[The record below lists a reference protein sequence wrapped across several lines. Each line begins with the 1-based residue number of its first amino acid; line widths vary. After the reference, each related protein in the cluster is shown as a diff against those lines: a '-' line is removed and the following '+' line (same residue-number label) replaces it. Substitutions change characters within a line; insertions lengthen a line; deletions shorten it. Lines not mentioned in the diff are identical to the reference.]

1 MESIDLFIRL
11 TRPYFLL
18 GAILLYALGAG
29 ISHYL
34 GTTLNLGLFWI
45 GLIWALLLQLSA
57 HYLNEYYD
65 APFDLDNENRTPF
78 SGGSGALGPGKLPR
92 RTALIAALTTLTF
105 LASLTVLLLAQWR
118 IPLLSIFIMGL
129 AFLGAFFYSVPP
141 VSLDRSGYGE
151 LATSFLVAFLLPGY
165 AFSLQ
170 TGEFHRLVAMSGF
183 PLVALHLAM
192 MVSFE
197 FPDYFND
204 VKHGKS
210 TLLVRL
216 GWQRG
221 ILLHDILVL
230 TAFLLL
236 GLALSFKMPA
246 FAALP
251 AFLSLP
257 LALLQIW
264 QFRNISAGSKP
275 NWTLLTLNGLA
286 LFGAMAYLLAYSFW
300 TH

>member
-1 MESIDLFIRL
+1 MESIILFIRL
-11 TRPYFLL
+11 TRPLFLL
-18 GAILLYALGAG
+18 GAVLLYALGAG
-29 ISHYL
+29 IAHYL
-34 GTTLNLGLFWI
+34 GTIFNWGLFWM
-45 GLIWALLLQLSA
+45 GLVWVLLLQLSA

-65 APFDLDNENRTPF
+65 APYDQENTNRTPF
-78 SGGSGALGPGKLPR
+78 SGGSGALGPGQLPR
-92 RTALIAALTTLTF
+92 RTALIAALTTLTV
-105 LASLTVLLLAQWR
+105 LASLTVLTLDQWQV
-118 IPLLSIFIMGL
+118 PVLSILIMVL

-141 VSLDRSGYGE
+141 VALERSGYGE
-151 LATSFLVAFLLPGY
+151 LTTSFLVAFLLPGY

-170 TGEFHRLVAMSGF
+170 TGDFHRLVAMAGF
-183 PLVALHLAM
+183 PLVTLHLAM

-204 VKHGKS
+204 LKHGKQ

-216 GWQRG
+216 GWQNG
-221 ILLHDILVL
+221 ILLHNILVL

-236 GLALSFKMPA
+236 GLALSFKMPV

-257 LALLQIW
+257 LALFQIW
-264 QFRNISAGSKP
+264 QFRRISAGLKP
-275 NWTLLTLNGLA
+275 NWTALTLNGLA
-286 LFGAMAYLLAYSFW
+286 LFAAMAYLFAYSFW

>member
-1 MESIDLFIRL
+1 MESVILFIRL
-11 TRPYFLL
+11 TRPLFLL

-29 ISHYL
+29 IAHYL
-34 GTTLNLGLFWI
+34 GTIITWGLFWI
-45 GLIWALLLQLSA
+45 GLVWVLLLQLSA

-65 APFDLDNENRTPF
+65 APFDQGNENRTPF

-105 LASLTVLLLAQWR
+105 LASLTVLVIARWQISALSLL
-118 IPLLSIFIMGL
+118 IMGL

-141 VSLDRSGYGE
+141 VALERSGYGE
-151 LATSFLVAFLLPGY
+151 LTTSILVAFLLPGY

-170 TGEFHRLVAMSGF
+170 TGEFHRLVAMTGF
-183 PLVALHLAM
+183 PLVTLHLAM

-197 FPDYFND
+197 FPDYFSD
-204 VKHGKS
+204 VKHEKH

-216 GWQRG
+216 GWQNG
-221 ILLHDILVL
+221 IMLHNILVL
-230 TAFLLL
+230 TTFLLV
-236 GLALSFKMPA
+236 GLALSFRMPL

-251 AFLSLP
+251 AFLPLP
-257 LALLQIW
+257 LGLLQIW
-264 QFRNISAGSKP
+264 QYRRLSTGSKP
-275 NWTLLTLNGLA
+275 NWTALTLNGLA
-286 LFGAMAYLLAYSFW
+286 LFAAMAYLFAYSFW

>member
-1 MESIDLFIRL
+1 MDSVILFIRL
-11 TRPYFLL
+11 TRPLFLL
-18 GAILLYALGAG
+18 GGILLYVLGAG
-29 ISHYL
+29 IAHYL
-34 GTTLNLGLFWI
+34 GTILNWGLFWI
-45 GLIWALLLQLSA
+45 GLVWVLLLQLSG

-65 APFDLDNENRTPF
+65 APFDQENENRTPF

-105 LASLTVLLLAQWR
+105 LASLTVLVMARWQ
-118 IPLLSIFIMGL
+118 ISALSFFIMGL

-141 VSLDRSGYGE
+141 VALERSGYGE
-151 LATSFLVAFLLPGY
+151 LTTSLLVAFLLPGY

-170 TGEFHRLVAMSGF
+170 TGDFHRLVAMTSF
-183 PLVALHLAM
+183 PLVTLHLAM

-204 VKHGKS
+204 VKHGKH

-216 GWQRG
+216 GWQNG
-221 ILLHDILVL
+221 IMLHNILVL
-230 TAFLLL
+230 TAFLLV
-236 GLALSFKMPA
+236 GLALTFKMPL

-257 LALLQIW
+257 LGLLQIW
-264 QFRNISAGSKP
+264 QYRRLSAGSKP
-275 NWTLLTLNGLA
+275 NWTALTLNGLA
-286 LFGAMAYLLAYSFW
+286 LFAATAYLFAYSFW

>member
-1 MESIDLFIRL
+1 MESVILFIRL
-11 TRPYFLL
+11 TRPLFLL

-29 ISHYL
+29 IAYYL
-34 GTTLNLGLFWI
+34 GTIINWGLFWI
-45 GLIWALLLQLSA
+45 GLVWVLLLQLSA

-65 APFDLDNENRTPF
+65 EPFDQENENRTPF

-92 RTALIAALTTLTF
+92 RTALNAALTTLTF
-105 LASLTVLLLAQWR
+105 LASLTVLVMARWQ
-118 IPLLSIFIMGL
+118 ISALSILIMGL

-141 VSLDRSGYGE
+141 VALERSGYGE
-151 LATSFLVAFLLPGY
+151 LTTSFLVAFLLPGY

-170 TGEFHRLVAMSGF
+170 TGEFHRLVAMTGF
-183 PLVALHLAM
+183 PLVTLHLAM

-197 FPDYFND
+197 FPDYFSD
-204 VKHGKS
+204 VKHGKH

-216 GWQRG
+216 GWQNG
-221 ILLHDILVL
+221 VILHNILVL
-230 TAFLLL
+230 TAFLLV
-236 GLALSFKMPA
+236 GLAYTFKMPL

-257 LALLQIW
+257 LGLLQIW
-264 QFRNISAGSKP
+264 QYRRLAVGLKP
-275 NWTLLTLNGLA
+275 NWIALTLTGLA
-286 LFGAMAYLLAYSFW
+286 LFAAMAYLFAYSFW

>member
-1 MESIDLFIRL
+1 MESVILFIRL
-11 TRPYFLL
+11 TRPLFLL
-18 GAILLYALGAG
+18 GAVLLYALGAG

-34 GTTLNLGLFWI
+34 GTVLSWGLFWM
-45 GLIWALLLQLSA
+45 GLVWVLLLQLSA
-57 HYLNEYYD
+57 HYLNEYFD
-65 APFDLDNENRTPF
+65 APYDQDNEIRTPF

-105 LASLTVLLLAQWR
+105 LASFTVLMLAQWR
-118 IPLLSIFIMGL
+118 IPILSIFIMGL

-141 VSLDRSGYGE
+141 IALEHTGYGE
-151 LATSFLVAFLLPGY
+151 LTTSFLVAFLLPGY

-170 TGEFHRLVAMSGF
+170 TGEFHRLVAMAGF
-183 PLVALHLAM
+183 PLVTTHLAM

-204 VKHGKS
+204 VKHAKH

-216 GWQRG
+216 GWQNG
-221 ILLHDILVL
+221 ILFHNILVL
-230 TAFLLL
+230 TAFFLV
-236 GLALSFKMPA
+236 GLALTFGMPV
-246 FAALP
+246 FIALP
-251 AFLSLP
+251 VFLALP

-264 QFRNISAGSKP
+264 QYRRISAGLKP
-275 NWTLLTLNGLA
+275 NWTGLTLNGLA
-286 LFGAMAYLLAYSFW
+286 LFAAMAYLFAYSFW

>member
-1 MESIDLFIRL
+1 MESIILFLRL
-11 TRPYFLL
+11 SRPLFLL
-18 GAILLYALGAG
+18 GAVLLYALGAG
-29 ISHYL
+29 IAHYL
-34 GTTLNLGLFWI
+34 GTIFNWGLFWI
-45 GLIWALLLQLSA
+45 GLVWVLVLQLSA
-57 HYLNEYYD
+57 HYLNEYYN
-65 APFDLDNENRTPF
+65 APYDQENENRTPF

-92 RTALIAALTTLTF
+92 RSALIAALTTLTV
-105 LASLTVLLLAQWR
+105 LASLTVLVLAQWR
-118 IPLLSIFIMGL
+118 IPLLPILIMGL

-141 VSLDRSGYGE
+141 VALERTGYGE
-151 LATSFLVAFLLPGY
+151 LTTSFLVAFLLPGY

-170 TGEFHRLVAMSGF
+170 TGEFHRLVAMVGF

-197 FPDYFND
+197 FPDYAND
-204 VKHGKS
+204 LKHGKL

-216 GWQRG
+216 GWQNG
-221 ILLHDILVL
+221 ILLHNILVL
-230 TAFLLL
+230 SAFLLV
-236 GLALSFKMPA
+236 GLALSFKMPV

-264 QFRNISAGSKP
+264 QFRHISRGLKP
-275 NWTLLTLNGLA
+275 NWIALTLNSLA
-286 LFGAMAYLLAYSFW
+286 VFAAMAYLFAYSFW

>member
-1 MESIDLFIRL
+1 MESVILFIRL
-11 TRPYFLL
+11 TRPLFLL

-29 ISHYL
+29 IAHYL
-34 GTTLNLGLFWI
+34 GTILNWDLFWI
-45 GLIWALLLQLSA
+45 GLVWVLLLQLSG

-65 APFDLDNENRTPF
+65 APFDQENENRTPF
-78 SGGSGALGPGKLPR
+78 SGGSGALGPGKLSR

-105 LASLTVLLLAQWR
+105 LASLTVLVMARWQ
-118 IPLLSIFIMGL
+118 ISALSIFIMGL

-141 VSLDRSGYGE
+141 VALERSGYGE
-151 LATSFLVAFLLPGY
+151 LTTSFLVAFLLPAY

-170 TGEFHRLVAMSGF
+170 TGEFHRLVAMTGF
-183 PLVALHLAM
+183 PLVTLHLAM

-197 FPDYFND
+197 FPDYLSD
-204 VKHGKS
+204 VKHEKH

-216 GWQRG
+216 GWQNG
-221 ILLHDILVL
+221 ILLHNILVL
-230 TAFLLL
+230 TAFLLV
-236 GLALSFKMPA
+236 GLALTFKMPF

-257 LALLQIW
+257 LGLLQIW
-264 QFRNISAGSKP
+264 QYRHISAGSKP
-275 NWTLLTLNGLA
+275 NWTALTLNGLA
-286 LFGAMAYLLAYSFW
+286 LFAAMAYLFAYSFW

>member
-1 MESIDLFIRL
+1 MESIILFLRL
-11 TRPYFLL
+11 TRPFFLL
-18 GAILLYALGAG
+18 GAVLLYGLGAG
-29 ISHYL
+29 IAHYL
-34 GTTLNLGLFWI
+34 GTILDWGLFWM
-45 GLIWALLLQLSA
+45 GLVWVLLLQLST

-65 APFDLDNENRTPF
+65 APYDQENTNRTPF
-78 SGGSGALGPGKLPR
+78 SGGSGAIGPGKLPR
-92 RTALIAALTTLTF
+92 RTALIAALTTLTV
-105 LASLTVLLLAQWR
+105 LASLTVLILDQWR
-118 IPLLSIFIMGL
+118 IPILSILIMGL

-141 VSLDRSGYGE
+141 VALERSGYGE
-151 LATSFLVAFLLPGY
+151 LTASFLVAFLLPGY

-170 TGEFHRLVAMSGF
+170 TGEFHRLLAMIGF
-183 PLVALHLAM
+183 PLVSLHLAM

-204 VKHGKS
+204 LKHGKH

-216 GWQRG
+216 GWQNG
-221 ILLHDILVL
+221 ILLHNILVL

-236 GLALSFKMPA
+236 GLAVSFKLPV

-264 QFRNISAGSKP
+264 QFRRISLGSKP
-275 NWTLLTLNGLA
+275 NWTALTLNGVA
-286 LFGAMAYLLAYSFW
+286 LFAAMAYLFAYSFW